1 MTPILIEDRGQRI
14 EKHVVKHAWFERNGI
29 YYERYPLPVADYIM
43 ANDKVLDVIARK
55 QKRGME
61 PKKMDFLGTYTVAV
75 DTKRDIQE
83 LVGNVCGKEHERF
96 RDELLL
102 GQNNGIK
109 VYILVENNSGV
120 REVRDLFRWQ
130 NPRLA
135 RYNKIKFMHSRGYM
149 LDTQLPSQP
158 PTSGQTLAKA
168 LLTMEKKYGC
178 TFVFCTP
185 QESGKRI
192 IELLSEGAE

>member
-1 MTPILIEDRGQRI
+1 MTPILIEDKSQKTT
-14 EKHVVKHAWFERNGI
+14 KHLLKHAWFERNGI
-29 YYERYPLPVADYIM
+29 YYERYTLPVADYIM
-43 ANDKVLDVIARK
+43 ANDKVMDVIERK

-83 LVGNVCGKEHERF
+83 LVGNVCGKEHDRF